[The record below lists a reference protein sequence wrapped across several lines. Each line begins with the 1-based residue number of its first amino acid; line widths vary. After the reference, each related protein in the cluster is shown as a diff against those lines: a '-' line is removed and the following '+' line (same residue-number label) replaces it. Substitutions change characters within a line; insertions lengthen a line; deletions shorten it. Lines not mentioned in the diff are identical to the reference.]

1 MGVSVNPLQ
10 GRDLEDTGVPIMFQ
24 KLLDK
29 YDLQLPRYT
38 SYPTTPH
45 FSKAVEGKTYAT
57 WLSTLPKEVSLSLY
71 VHIPYCTEMCWFCGC
86 HTSITKKYKPV
97 SDYLDAL
104 LTEINLAVSHLSEG
118 QIVQHVHF
126 GGGSPTILSPEDFL
140 RTMAHLRSSFPIA
153 SDAEI
158 AVEVDPRTANETH
171 VAAMAAAGVNR
182 VSIGVQDFNKKVQ
195 KSINR
200 INSYN
205 LIQYLVYLL
214 RSYAIS
220 AVNMDLIYGLPYQTA
235 ASMVETIDAA
245 VTLAPQRLSLFGYA
259 HVPWMKKHQLFI
271 DSTLLPSTAERWQ
284 QYETA
289 HARLQSHGYIAV
301 GLDHYA
307 APSDELVYA
316 LREKRLKR
324 NFQGYTSDRA
334 TVLVG
339 FGASAIGSMPQGYVI
354 NESAVP
360 AYKRLIRAGMFA
372 TCRGII
378 LSQCDFLR
386 RAIIERLMC
395 DMAVDLDVIAARF
408 GLDSNSTMFIHELN
422 ALAELEADG
431 IIVRDGQTISV
442 TPVGRPLVRVVCA
455 VFDRYLQIGTHK
467 HSRAV

>member
-1 MGVSVNPLQ
+1 
-10 GRDLEDTGVPIMFQ
+10 MFQ
-24 KLLDK
+24 KFLDK
-29 YDLQLPRYT
+29 YDIQLPRYT

-45 FSKAVEGKTYAT
+45 FSKAVEGRTYAT
-57 WLSTLPKEVSLSLY
+57 WLSTLPTEVSLSLY

-86 HTSITKKYKPV
+86 HTRLTKQYKPV
-97 SDYLDAL
+97 SDYLEAL
-104 LTEINLAVSHLSEG
+104 LLEIDLVVAHLSERK
-118 QIVQHVHF
+118 IVQHVHF

-140 RTMAHLRSSFPIA
+140 RIMAHLRSRFPIA

-158 AVEVDPRTANETH
+158 AVEVDPRTANESH

-195 KSINR
+195 KVINR
-200 INSYN
+200 IQPYRVVEY
-205 LIQYLVYLL
+205 IVHLL
-214 RSYAIS
+214 RNYAIS
-220 AVNMDLIYGLPYQTA
+220 AINMDLIYGLPYQTA

-245 VTLAPQRLSLFGYA
+245 VTLAPQRLALFGYA
-259 HVPWMKKHQLFI
+259 HVPWMKKHQLLI
-271 DSTLLPSTAERWQ
+271 DATLLPSTGERWQ

-307 APSDELVYA
+307 APSDELVCA

-324 NFQGYTSDRA
+324 NFQGYTADRA

-339 FGASAIGSMPQGYVI
+339 FGASAIGSLPQGYVI
-354 NESAVP
+354 NESAVT
-360 AYKRLIRAGMFA
+360 AYKRFIRAGMFA
-372 TCRGII
+372 TCRG
-378 LSQCDFLR
+378 LVLTQCDCLR

-408 GLDSNSTMFIHELN
+408 GLDSTLFIPELN
-422 ALAELEADG
+422 ALAELECDG
-431 IIVRDGQTISV
+431 VIVRDGRTIAV

-455 VFDRYLQIGTHK
+455 VFDRYLEIGTHK
-467 HSRAV
+467 HSSAV